1 MYPRPAVEIELLRV
15 LAERQGVSP
24 DDADLEAVRAFLE
37 TLLPALERL
46 EERIPPELAPVP

>member
-46 EERIPPELAPVP
+46 EERIPPELVPVP

>member
-1 MYPRPAVEIELLRV
+1 VYPRPAVEIELLRV

-46 EERIPPELAPVP
+46 EERIPPELVPGP

>member
-1 MYPRPAVEIELLRV
+1 MYPRPAAEIEHLRA

-46 EERIPPELAPVP
+46 EERIPPEFLPAS

>member
-1 MYPRPAVEIELLRV
+1 MYPRPGVEIELLRV

-24 DDADLEAVRAFLE
+24 GDADLEAVRAFLE

-46 EERIPPELAPVP
+46 EERIPPELVPVS

>member
-1 MYPRPAVEIELLRV
+1 MYPRPAAEIEHLRA

-46 EERIPPELAPVP
+46 EERIPPEFLPAP